1 MKRVLLATALVVG
14 LGAALLPAAANA
26 NAASC
31 TPTGFYRDGI
41 NLTAAQMGGD
51 VTGTLDA
58 GGCNIGVYYDSTNTG
73 NVTGATIFGANY
85 YGVFVLKT
93 SVNVTGSTI
102 RDIGETPLNG
112 TQHGNAIYYASVTS
126 GTANDGFGNFLQPTC
141 SSGITT
147 GTINGNT
154 ILRYQKG
161 GIVANCAGTNVTIS
175 NNVVTGEGPVNYIA
189 QNGIQLG
196 YGVKAT
202 VTSNTVTGNAYTGAN
217 GASSGGILVV
227 GGPCFGLPSTVN
239 LSITKNTLTGN
250 DVGIWLFNGDATCG
264 SVATKTNNTVKFNTI
279 SNGAVT
285 NTTGFDSVCGYQAG
299 IADVGHKDLIVN
311 NKVSGFGYTPQAG
324 DCTGTDHA
332 FLRFVDL
339 DSSARGVPSNK

>member
-26 NAASC
+26 TAALC

-41 NLTAAQMGGD
+41 NLTAAQMGGN
-51 VTGTLDA
+51 VTGSLDA

-73 NVTGATIFGANY
+73 NVTGATIFGASY

-112 TQHGNAIYYASVTS
+112 TQHGNAIYYASVSS
-126 GTANDGFGNFLQPTC
+126 GTPPDVDGNITQPTC
-141 SSGITT
+141 SSGTTT

-161 GIVANCAGTNVTIS
+161 GIVANCAGTSVTITT
-175 NNVVTGEGPVNYIA
+175 NTVTGEGPVPYIA

-196 YGVKAT
+196 YGMKAT
-202 VTSNTVTGNAYTGAN
+202 VTGNTVSGNAYTGI
-217 GASSGGILVV
+217 GGVSSGGILV
-227 GGPCFGLPSTVN
+227 
-239 LSITKNTLTGN
+239 
-250 DVGIWLFNGDATCG
+250 WLFNCG
-264 SVATKTNNTVKFNTI
+264 TTTKTNNTVKFNTI
-279 SNGAVT
+279 SNGAVN
-285 NTTGFDSVCGYQAG
+285 NTTGYSDTTPICGYQAG
-299 IADVGHKDLIVN
+299 VADVGHKDLIVN
-311 NKVSGFGYTPQAG
+311 NKISGDGYTPQSP
-324 DCTGTDHA
+324 DCSGTPAA
-332 FLRFVDL
+332 FLRHVDL
-339 DSSARGVPSNK
+339 DTSTRGAPSNK